1 MRKIFPFLFFIS
13 ASAAVFAAPFGSL
26 VGPDEIRA
34 GSHKSQYLIDKIA
47 DGQPVYVCVDGRL
60 DKYSLSAGQIDA
72 ALNSWFKYAYR
83 SIFKAKRRTEFKDI
97 LPILSKGADI
107 RLQNCENNA
116 FFNRQFADQIKNGS
130 LAADYAYAPAR
141 EDLRL
146 ILADET
152 DLDDG
157 RSYFSEGTGSASYIV
172 WDAQDKSGKDGL
184 DVLRHELGHALAL
197 SDQYMENR
205 QNSHPAYGT
214 SDMADAM
221 MNSADGFTCDDAD
234 GLIFAIDCIA
244 QKNPARGGQTGWR
257 SFCPQRAG
265 RNYAYCK
272 TKNREDL
279 LWVSDD
285 LITYARYN
293 QAGDL
298 TFQKEWERV
307 RDGRLF
313 SLYPQGIPPLPD
325 NLTTVYKG
333 KYVSYKKDGEAEY
346 LFSTR
351 SEPGEMH
358 LEPGQMLVVRANPH
372 YSVVLIKGKNGI
384 TLPLGNKKEMFDLSL
399 EKKGREIN
407 ASTQTKISQKEL
419 YVLFSYTPNARFE
432 YYSSVKDGEII
443 FMFPKNSSD
452 LYVFFSPDIIPR
464 VRPAQGARAK
474 LPPDEDGFPPRGLS
488 PITAAEARPFTDK
501 PVHDERYTFDDT
513 PLPENFLFRHPL
525 GQDAW
530 DLHKRWRAFFEGTAK
545 NWMPGAISDGFAAGA
560 DSGTKNSAGVRG
572 AVSARMRKK

>member
-1 MRKIFPFLFFIS
+1 MRKILPFLFFIFVS
-13 ASAAVFAAPFGSL
+13 AVVFAAPFGSL
-26 VGPDEIRA
+26 VGPDEIRM
-34 GSHKSQYLIDKIA
+34 GSHKSQYLINKIA
-47 DGQPVYVCVDGRL
+47 DGRPVYFCVDGRL
-60 DKYSLSAGQIDA
+60 DKYSLDADQIDA
-72 ALNSWFKYAYR
+72 ALNSWFQHAYK
-83 SIFKAKRRTEFKDI
+83 SISKAKRRTEFKDI
-97 LPILSKGADI
+97 LPLLSNGAVI
-107 RLQNCENNA
+107 QMQNCENNA
-116 FFNRQFADQIKNGS
+116 FFNRQFAEQIKNGS
-130 LAADYAYAPAR
+130 LTPGYIYAPAQ
-141 EDLRL
+141 EDLRF
-146 ILADET
+146 ILVDEE
-152 DLDDG
+152 DIDDG
-157 RSYFSEGTGSASYIV
+157 RSYFSEGNGFASYIV
-172 WDAQDKSGKDGL
+172 WNTQDKSGKDGL
-184 DVLRHELGHALAL
+184 AVLRHELGHALAL
-197 SDQYMENR
+197 SDQYMESR

-221 MNSADGFTCDDAD
+221 MNSSDEFTCDDAD

-285 LITYARYN
+285 RVTYARYN

-307 RDGRLF
+307 RDERLF
-313 SLYPQGIPPLPD
+313 SLYPQGLPPLPD
-325 NLTTVYKG
+325 NLPTIYKG
-333 KYVSYKKDGEAEY
+333 KYVSYKKDGNTEY
-346 LFSTR
+346 VFSTR

-358 LEPGQMLVVRANPH
+358 LDPGQTLIVRANPH

-384 TLPLGNKKEMFDLSL
+384 TLPLGDKKGMFDLSL

-474 LPPDEDGFPPRGLS
+474 LPSNEDGFPPSGLS

-501 PVHDERYTFDDT
+501 PIYDERYTFDET
-513 PLPENFLFRHPL
+513 PLPGDFLFRHPL
-525 GQDAW
+525 GQEAW

-545 NWMPGAISDGFAAGA
+545 NWMPGAISNGFAAGS
-560 DSGTKNSAGVRG
+560 DSGGTRSTDVRN